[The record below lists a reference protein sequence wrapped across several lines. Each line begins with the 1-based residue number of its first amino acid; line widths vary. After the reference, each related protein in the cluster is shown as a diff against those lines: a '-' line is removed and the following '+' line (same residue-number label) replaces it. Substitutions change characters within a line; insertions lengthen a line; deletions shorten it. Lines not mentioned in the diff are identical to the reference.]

1 MHRFDRACLSRRSH
15 VFWIRKAVPVELA
28 ASLGKTDVRR
38 SLRTKSPLVAR
49 QRARTVLIVIEEAFE
64 TLRALRLPPEA
75 RTAFDAIVNHI
86 GRSRPH
92 GRQMGPASEVSHAA
106 AVPDPA
112 RPDSDR
118 LS

>member
-15 VFWIRKAVPVELA
+15 VFWIRKAVPVDLA

-64 TLRALRLPPEA
+64 TLRALGLPPEA
-75 RTAFDAIVNHI
+75 RTAFDAIVNHML
-86 GRSRPH
+86 GDLDRTGVRWAQ
-92 GRQMGPASEVSHAA
+92 RARYRMLLQYLTQ
-106 AVPDPA
+106 PDQI
-112 RPDSDR
+112 RTD
-118 LS
+118 